1 MRLKLIK
8 VPSSGILVSLNENSE
23 SGTNF
28 LSLIKRYKLDLIL
41 FVC

>member
-8 VPSSGILVSLNENSE
+8 VLSSGKFLVSLNENSE

-28 LSLIKRYKLDLIL
+28 LSTLLRDINWI
-41 FVC
+41 